1 MEIRNWFKVC
11 LAAALMVTNVA
22 IEQQFTTQE
31 DGQVV
36 ASYNFSVDYSTSFG
50 AMAAQE
56 MH

>member
-22 IEQQFTTQE
+22 IEQQLTVQD

-36 ASYNFSVDYSTSFG
+36 ASYNFSVDYNESFS
-50 AMAAQE
+50 AEQFQQ
-56 MH
+56 H